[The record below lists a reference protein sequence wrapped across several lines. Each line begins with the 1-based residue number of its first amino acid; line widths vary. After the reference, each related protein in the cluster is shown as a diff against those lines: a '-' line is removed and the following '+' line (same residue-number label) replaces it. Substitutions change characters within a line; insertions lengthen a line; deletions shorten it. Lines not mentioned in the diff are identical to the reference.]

1 MRAFSLAC
9 LCLAILVTTLLPAP
23 AHAQVDASLSPA
35 ARTALSKLE
44 AQLRLTARD
53 HRALKDAARKLKVAS
68 LRVCA
73 DPGNMPLSNIKREG
87 FQNKIAELLA
97 KEIGA
102 KLSYFWRPYFERG
115 LTRQTFQTNDCDI
128 LLDIPVDYK
137 LALTT
142 TPLYRTTY
150 VLAWHKDAKYNV
162 KSLDDPL
169 LRTKTI
175 GVFQTSAIRT
185 ALAKRGIKKNVKLH
199 VLSYNADLDTNNQ
212 PWRQVEQVAKK
223 ELDFAAVWG
232 PFAGWVQANGAPVVL
247 KPMNLMGEEGIPL
260 EFSLSLGVKQTAY
273 LLHYKLELALEDTK
287 DQIEQILRE
296 YHVPLV
302 ECSQCVVQG
311 DIPAFG
317 VYTKPLPDS
326 FPRDE
331 SKIAADQRVTKERM
345 EAWLAA
351 GADINQEL
359 ANAVLANSQERV
371 KFLVGKGA
379 DLNQLDN
386 QGYAALHSAARHRKH
401 TLMSALIK
409 LGSNINQRDSDDFT
423 PIHHAVM
430 RNHPESV
437 KVLADAGADLN
448 ARVLDKVTPLGLAI
462 VEDRY
467 LAAMALIEA
476 GTDIELA
483 SGKAGLT
490 PLMLAAGKENYRP
503 SLGAGKQHIQ
513 KLKPEDPGTL
523 EIADALIK
531 KGADV
536 DTRSKSG
543 VTALMLAAAHNHAP
557 IVGLLIQ
564 AGANVDAKSSNGKT
578 ARQLAEQNGNDAAV
592 ATIDLFTQAAQN

>member
-9 LCLAILVTTLLPAP
+9 LCISLFVAIATPAK
-23 AHAQVDASLSPA
+23 AQLDASLSPA

-87 FQNKIAELLA
+87 FQNKIVEVIA

-102 KLSYFWRPYFERG
+102 RLSYFWRPYFERG
-115 LTRQTFQTNDCDI
+115 LTRQTFQTNDCDV
-128 LLDIPVDYK
+128 LLDVPADYK

-150 VLAWHKDAKYNV
+150 VLAWHKDAGYNV
-162 KSLDDPL
+162 KSLDDPIL
-169 LRTKTI
+169 KTKSI

-199 VLSYNADLDTNNQ
+199 VLSYNADLNTKNQ
-212 PWRQVEQVAKK
+212 PWRQVEQVANK

-232 PFAGWVQANGAPVVL
+232 PFAGWVQAKGAAVVL

-260 EFSLSLGVKQTAY
+260 EFSLSLGVKKTSY
-273 LLHYKLELALEDTK
+273 LLHYKLELALEETK
-287 DQIEQILRE
+287 DQIEKILRE
-296 YHVPLV
+296 FHVPLV

-311 DIPAFG
+311 DLPAFG
-317 VYTKPLPDS
+317 VYSKPLPDS

-331 SKIAADQRVTKERM
+331 NKISADQKVTKERM
-345 EAWLAA
+345 EAWLAD
-351 GADINQEL
+351 GADLNQEL
-359 ANAVLANSQERV
+359 ANAVLANSTERV
-371 KFLVGKGA
+371 KFLVAKGA
-379 DLNQLDN
+379 NLNKLDN

-401 TLMSALIK
+401 TLMAALIK
-409 LGSNINQRDSDDFT
+409 LGSDINQRDSDGFT

-430 RNHPESV
+430 RNHPDSV

-448 ARVLDKVTPLGLAI
+448 ARVLDKFTPLALAI
-462 VEDRY
+462 IEDRY
-467 LAAMALIEA
+467 LSAMALIKA
-476 GTDIELA
+476 GADIELP
-483 SGKAGLT
+483 SGEDGLT
-490 PLMLAAGKENYRP
+490 PLMLASGKENYRP
-503 SLGAGKQHIQ
+503 SLGAGKVHIR

-523 EIADALIK
+523 EIADALVK
-531 KGADV
+531 NSANV
-536 DTRSKSG
+536 NAVSKTG
-543 VTALMLAAAHNHAP
+543 VTALMLAAAHNNAP
-557 IVGLLIQ
+557 ILGLLIQ
-564 AGANVDAKSSNGKT
+564 GGAKIDIQTPKGKT
-578 ARQLAEQNGNDAAV
+578 ARELAQQNGNEAAV
-592 ATIDLFTQAAQN
+592 ATIDLFAQAAQN